1 MKLSRLFLSLAGLA
15 ILFICVAPGW
25 ADKIPTKR
33 PSSYGDASSDIQL
46 TSPSFSPVSQD
57 GVTVSLNSVFCNSCQ
72 SGPTDLQYFFDITMV
87 DGATLNSLTFGPG
100 FDTTNPQAFA
110 FVQFNPVVSGPDDP
124 NFGDSCTDGTNYL
137 CKTPY
142 TAPTLDLSGIGSNLT
157 CDQVSGICT
166 LDLTKFNFAALGSG
180 PIVLA
185 AQNTAATTTTPFLPS
200 VTINGGSVSVPEPG
214 SVWFA
219 MIALVAFAAMFV
231 RQRKLSSIAV

>member
-1 MKLSRLFLSLAGLA
+1 
-15 ILFICVAPGW
+15 
-25 ADKIPTKR
+25 
-33 PSSYGDASSDIQL
+33 
-46 TSPSFSPVSQD
+46 
-57 GVTVSLNSVFCNSCQ
+57 
-72 SGPTDLQYFFDITMV
+72 
-87 DGATLNSLTFGPG
+87 
-100 FDTTNPQAFA
+100 
-110 FVQFNPVVSGPDDP
+110 
-124 NFGDSCTDGTNYL
+124 
-137 CKTPY
+137 
-142 TAPTLDLSGIGSNLT
+142 T